1 MVSLGH
7 PFVTLIPGNF
17 MNSINFGPAET
28 HQSHINERTAAVM
41 LSVSVKTL
49 QRWRQN
55 HSGPPYIKLKH
66 LVRYAIQDLQDWMEQ
81 YKVGTQNSVKP
92 DTSAWASKCVANS
105 KIFDQGNTND

>member
-1 MVSLGH
+1 
-7 PFVTLIPGNF
+7 
-17 MNSINFGPAET
+17 MNRINPDPANT
-28 HQSHINERTAAVM
+28 FQSHISERAAAVM

-92 DTSAWASKCVANS
+92 DTSAWASKCGANS
-105 KIFDQGNTND
+105 KISDQGNTND

>member
-1 MVSLGH
+1 
-7 PFVTLIPGNF
+7 
-17 MNSINFGPAET
+17 MNRINPDPANT
-28 HQSHINERTAAVM
+28 FQSHISERAAAVM

-92 DTSAWASKCVANS
+92 DTSAWVSKCGADS

>member
-1 MVSLGH
+1 MDR
-7 PFVTLIPGNF
+7 T
-17 MNSINFGPAET
+17 NFGPAET

-66 LVRYAIQDLQDWMEQ
+66 LVRYAIQDLQDWMDH
-81 YKVGTQNSVKP
+81 YKISAQNSS
-92 DTSAWASKCVANS
+92 SANKSASASSFGPNS

>member
-1 MVSLGH
+1 MIKNSTQVPLVLLPEKEVSKL
-7 PFVTLIPGNF
+7 LN
-17 MNSINFGPAET
+17 
-28 HQSHINERTAAVM
+28 
-41 LSVSVKTL
+41 VSVKTL

>member
-1 MVSLGH
+1 MNLNEFPPSS
-7 PFVTLIPGNF
+7 PFP
-17 MNSINFGPAET
+17 
-28 HQSHINERTAAVM
+28 SHSNEREAAVM

-55 HSGPPYIKLKH
+55 HSGHPYIKLKH

-92 DTSAWASKCVANS
+92 DTSAWASKCGANS
-105 KIFDQGNTND
+105 KILDQGNTND